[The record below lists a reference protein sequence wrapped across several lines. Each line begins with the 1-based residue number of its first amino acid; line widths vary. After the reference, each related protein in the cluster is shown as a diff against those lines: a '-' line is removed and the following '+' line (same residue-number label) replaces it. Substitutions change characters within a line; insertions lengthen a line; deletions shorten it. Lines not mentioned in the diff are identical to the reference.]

1 MSAFK
6 FKYFTKIELVHS
18 VGEGLKFA
26 RVQHRQSG
34 AETTEV
40 EARIATYFWFVLLW
54 IINGRLLTCSANLIW
69 TVVMLGC

>member
-40 EARIATYFWFVLLW
+40 EARIATYFGLCCY
-54 IINGRLLTCSANLIW
+54 GSSTAGCSHAVQI
-69 TVVMLGC
+69 